1 MGEVHSIQAVNSP
14 ECQAAGNREQK
25 NECVKPGRAALSHGG
40 RPVIRPD
47 LGQGHRHREQGEPLN
62 VTEVV

>member
-1 MGEVHSIQAVNSP
+1 MGEVHSVQAVNSP
-14 ECQAAGNREQK
+14 EADGNREQK
-25 NECVKPGRAALSHGG
+25 NECVKAGRAALSHGG

-47 LGQGHRHREQGEPLN
+47 LGQGHRHREPGKPLN